1 MLELHEITSNDLESR
16 IEYYQYQFK
25 MAVERRDPKA
35 IKFHGN
41 KVAIF
46 IGLDNDRLEDE
57 AAMMVENLD
66 KVIRRN
72 QIS

>member
-16 IEYYQYQFK
+16 IEYYLYQF
-25 MAVERRDPKA
+25 ERAAERKDPKA

-46 IGLDNDRLEDE
+46 VQLENDRI
-57 AAMMVENLD
+57 NC
-66 KVIRRN
+66 
-72 QIS
+72 

>member
-1 MLELHEITSNDLESR
+1 MLALDQICSNDLESR
-16 IEYYQYQFK
+16 IEYYLYQFER
-25 MAVERRDPKA
+25 AVERKDPKA

-57 AAMMVENLD
+57 AAMMVEHLD

-72 QIS
+72 QNS

>member
-1 MLELHEITSNDLESR
+1 MLELAEISPLDLESK

-46 IGLDNDRLEDE
+46 VGLDNDRLEDE
-57 AAMMVENLD
+57 AAMMVEHLD

>member
-1 MLELHEITSNDLESR
+1 MLELHEMTSNDLESK

-25 MAVERRDPKA
+25 MAVERRDPFA
-35 IKFHGN
+35 IKFHAN

-57 AAMMVENLD
+57 AAMMVEHLD

-72 QIS
+72 QNS

>member
-1 MLELHEITSNDLESR
+1 MLALDQICSNDLESK

-57 AAMMVENLD
+57 AAMMVEHLD

-72 QIS
+72 QNS

>member
-1 MLELHEITSNDLESR
+1 MLALDQICSNDIESK
-16 IEYYQYQFK
+16 IEYYRYQFER
-25 MAVERRDPKA
+25 AVERRDPKA

-57 AAMMVENLD
+57 AAMMVEHLD

-72 QIS
+72 QNS